1 MADKSAVS
9 LFTLRCE
16 LDRDDVRDVM
26 AASRLLTILRRSWMV
41 ACAVLVA
48 LLAELVV
55 LLRLVISRP
64 PGHTAFH
71 GPVRLELVVGVACC
85 VLLVCWSV
93 LRVWRLSPG
102 PQASDALARRVWQ
115 RGAHQYELSAD
126 GVTWRAPDRS
136 LTFVPWSVFS
146 GIRETERLFLLLDQ
160 RGRHVRGF
168 IPKRGVGEPARVAEL
183 GRFVRGRIRA
193 ASSPPPGAATAE
205 A

>member
-1 MADKSAVS
+1 MASKTAVS
-9 LFTLRCE
+9 VFTLRCE

-48 LLAELVV
+48 LLAELLL

-64 PGHTAFH
+64 ADHAAFH
-71 GPVRLELVVGVACC
+71 GPVRLELGVGAAFC

-102 PQASDALARRVWQ
+102 PQAGDALARGVWQ
-115 RGAHQYELSAD
+115 RGPHQYELSAD

-136 LTFVPWSVFS
+136 LAFVPWSVFT
-146 GIRETERLFLLLDQ
+146 GMRETERLFLLLDQ
-160 RGRHVRGF
+160 HGRHVRGF
-168 IPKRGVGEPARVAEL
+168 IPKRGIDDPVRVAEL
-183 GRFVRGRIRA
+183 GRFVRGSIRA
-193 ASSPPPGAATAE
+193 ASS
-205 A
+205 